1 MIQPEI
7 LATIDHS
14 GGRTWDRFANNL
26 NTQLPRFISQFWFP
40 GTETVDTFTFD
51 WGCGV
56 NWVCPPPYLI
66 LRTIQ
71 HATKTFTRGTLVI
84 PAWSSAPFWPVLYP
98 NGCEPVSCIKETVM
112 LLKSQSV
119 VLSGRSGWSL
129 PSCDVLVIR
138 FEFPASWG
146 VHVMAIDAI

>member
-1 MIQPEI
+1 MGAAHETGLRITLIPSYPDSI
-7 LATIDHS
+7 LGS
-14 GGRTWDRFANNL
+14 GAQALRQWTPSHLTGGVKLTGYARHHNN
-26 NTQLPRFISQFWFP
+26 
-40 GTETVDTFTFD
+40 
-51 WGCGV
+51 
-56 NWVCPPPYLI
+56 YLI

-98 NGCEPVSCIKETVM
+98 NGCEPVSFIKETVM

-119 VLSGRSGWSL
+119 VLSGMSGWSL

-138 FEFPASWG
+138 FEFPTS
-146 VHVMAIDAI
+146 